1 MSDTIVVDGC
11 ELTRT
16 GSEFYEGRSGVLTFV
31 IGRGK
36 PNRYF
41 GYVTIDVPGFGRA
54 RTDENVYADTRAEVA
69 AGLTKIAQSARTAL
83 APQPAPAHEQ
93 SGWWCPTCKR
103 SPRPVEVTF
112 EEHHEECGT
121 YIGNTTRPAPDA
133 GEDEVERVAA
143 DLFRHALPH
152 IDWDT
157 NFESNKDS
165 WRNIARRAIELLTH
179 RSVAAKVPSV
189 RRPIGEYVAA
199 YNRAYRERMEWFTTT
214 NVEVAPGIK
223 GAAIDVNVCVRA
235 GVKAVLA
242 LSLPRAPAK
251 EPGRSEEKRCDPNM
265 TQLVRCDHGAILG
278 HCDTCKALRASPRS
292 AVEAEVV
299 ERCAKLIDAEKQRW
313 AIAAE
318 KATDSAEVKERNEI
332 RAHLLWNLA
341 KDIRALARAQEGR
354 GT

>member
-1 MSDTIVVDGC
+1 MS
-11 ELTRT
+11 
-16 GSEFYEGRSGVLTFV
+16 
-31 IGRGK
+31 
-36 PNRYF
+36 
-41 GYVTIDVPGFGRA
+41 
-54 RTDENVYADTRAEVA
+54 
-69 AGLTKIAQSARTAL
+69 
-83 APQPAPAHEQ
+83 
-93 SGWWCPTCKR
+93 
-103 SPRPVEVTF
+103 
-112 EEHHEECGT
+112 
-121 YIGNTTRPAPDA
+121 DA

-299 ERCAKLIDAEKQRW
+299 ERVDWLARYGHLADAVGRGYRSDMLH
-313 AIAAE
+313 AYLV
-318 KATDSAEVKERNEI
+318 TDQIVELAMTPDERSAWKS
-332 RAHLLWNLA
+332 
-341 KDIRALARAQEGR
+341 ALARAQEGR